1 MEDMELKPEVPEIP
15 EKEDLKG
22 KKITAGLSYLF
33 WFTLIPMMYASE
45 SKFVKYHAN
54 QGFVLAIAETIFL
67 ILTVIVSKIVWA
79 VSRPTSL
86 LVETIMLAIFVGVFG
101 MLSLIGI
108 LNVVRGKEKPIPTF
122 GNIQLLK

>member
-1 MEDMELKPEVPEIP
+1 MEDMEKKPETP
-15 EKEDLKG
+15 EKEELKG
-22 KKITAGLSYLF
+22 KKITAGLAYLF
-33 WFTLIPMMYASE
+33 WFTLIPMIYASE
-45 SKFVKYHAN
+45 SKFIKYHAN

-67 ILTVIVSKIVWA
+67 ILTAIVSKIVWA

-108 LNVVRGKEKPIPTF
+108 FNVIRGKERPIPTF
-122 GNIQLLK
+122 GHIQLLK